1 MSSAPKPTEL
11 RIGSPKAFDGSYE
24 KAIPWLNSVVFYLA
38 VNDEVYNT
46 DAKKIAF
53 ALSYMTEGPALTWA
67 TTFRHNALIGTTIA
81 MGTFS
86 VFVANFKTAFEHH
99 DVKSNAI
106 AWLSTKRMVKK
117 PRKDGRR
124 DEYSPPLTEY
134 TSLFQNHVAMS
145 SISDENV
152 LIGYYSTGIPP
163 ALMRRIMSMD
173 TIPTTIDS
181 WYKKAIHFQTQW
193 DRADEIAR
201 RNVKPSHS
209 YQTFSPSPSK
219 SRDPNAMDIDAIK
232 ISKLTPEERKRC
244 QEKGLCFRCR
254 KSGHLSNVCPTF
266 PSEPKKP
273 AAKRVQRVEEETPA
287 LIELDDDD
295 EETVRRISF
304 SLDF

>member
-1 MSSAPKPTEL
+1 MSSTPKPTEL

-24 KAIPWLNSVVFYLA
+24 KAIPWLNSVVFYLT

-53 ALSYMTEGPALTWA
+53 ALPYMTEGPALTWA
-67 TTFRHNALIGTTIA
+67 TTFRHNALVGTTIA
-81 MGTFS
+81 MGTFA
-86 VFVANFKTAFEHH
+86 VFIANFKTAFEHH

-106 AWLSTKRMVKK
+106 AWLSTKRMIKK

-152 LIGYYSTGIPP
+152 LIGYYSAGIPP

-201 RNVKPSHS
+201 RNVRPSHS
-209 YQTFSPSPSK
+209 YQMFSPSPSK
-219 SRDPNAMDIDAIK
+219 SRDPNAMDVDTIK
-232 ISKLTPEERKRC
+232 ISKLTPKERKRC
-244 QEKGLCFRCR
+244 QEKDSASAAGNLDTLAT
-254 KSGHLSNVCPTF
+254 SAPPF
-266 PSEPKKP
+266 PLNQRNPQQKECSESKKKP
-273 AAKRVQRVEEETPA
+273 QP
-287 LIELDDDD
+287 
-295 EETVRRISF
+295 
-304 SLDF
+304 